1 MKLLI
6 LLSRVPYP
14 LEKGDKLRAFNH
26 IRYLSKHYEITLVAL
41 NDEKLHPAAISTL
54 EKYCKEIHI
63 ISLSKFT
70 IFSNLIKAVF
80 TRNPFS
86 VAYFYSWRIKNK
98 IIQIIENT
106 SPDHI
111 FCQLIR
117 VSEYVKYVN
126 IPKTLDYQDVFS
138 KGMDRRLNASPWFL
152 KPLFRVEYK
161 RLLNY
166 ERYIFDYFDFK
177 LIISEADKKFID
189 HPLKNQI
196 HVVSNG
202 VDTKYFQQFDEE
214 KEFDLLFTGNMNYPP
229 NINCVSFLVK
239 DILPDI
245 LKVKPNVRLLIA
257 GTNPSHQ
264 VLSLQ
269 SANVEVSG
277 WVEDMRQCYAKSR
290 IFIAPMLIG
299 TGLQN
304 KLLEAMAMQLPCVT
318 SSLANSSLHAEEN
331 KEILIGIQISDY
343 VNHVLHLLNNPVKA
357 NEIAMNGLKFIE
369 RNYNWEKH
377 TDKIYQLIT
386 HK

>member
-54 EKYCKEIHI
+54 GKFCKEIHI
-63 ISLSKFT
+63 IHLSKFT
-70 IFSNLIKAVF
+70 IFLNLIKAVF

-117 VSEYVKYVN
+117 MSEYVKYVN

-166 ERYIFDYFDFK
+166 ERYIFDYFDNK
-177 LIISEADKKFID
+177 IIISEADKKFID
-189 HPLKNQI
+189 HPFKNQI

-239 DILPDI
+239 DILPEI

-257 GTNPSHQ
+257 GTNPSSQ

-277 WVEDMRQCYAKSR
+277 WVEDMRRCYAKSR

-331 KEILIGIQISDY
+331 KEILVGIQISDY
-343 VNHVLHLLNNPVKA
+343 VNHVLHLLNNPAKA

-377 TDKIYQLIT
+377 TDKIYQLIK